1 MSGSATT
8 GPTTTYAVT
17 GATGGLGH
25 GIVTALLERG
35 VDPSHVV
42 AVVRDPAKA
51 ADLADRGVALRVG
64 DYDRP
69 DTLATALEGVDVLVL
84 VSGSDPGR
92 RIPQH
97 TAVIEAATAA
107 GVGRIV
113 YTSAPQ
119 ADTSS
124 FSLVDDHRATEE
136 LLQATSIAYTVL
148 RNNWYV
154 ENYTRDLDALLAR
167 GSAIGSAH
175 DGLVGVALRAD
186 YAEAAAAAALESGH
200 QNATYELAGPLVTLA
215 QFYAA
220 LSEAAGKPVA
230 YVDLS
235 TEDHLAALLE
245 AGLPEP
251 VAGFVVSID
260 TAIANGELAT
270 APDDLARLLGRP
282 ATPLDAALRT
292 VLHD

>member
-1 MSGSATT
+1 MTD
-8 GPTTTYAVT
+8 TTYAVT

-25 GIVTALLERG
+25 GIVTSLLDRG
-35 VDPSHVV
+35 ADPAHVI

-51 ADLADRGVALRVG
+51 ADLAERGVTVRVG

-69 DTLATALEGVDVLVL
+69 DTLATAFEGVDVLVL
-84 VSGSDPGR
+84 VSSSDPGQ

-107 GVGRIV
+107 GVSRIV

-136 LLQATSIAYTVL
+136 LLQAGTVPYTVL

-154 ENYTRDLDALLAR
+154 ENYTRDLDATLER

-175 DGLVGVALRAD
+175 DGRVGLALRAD
-186 YAEAAAAAALESGH
+186 YAEAAAAAAFGDGH
-200 QNATYELAGPLVTLA
+200 ENAVYELAGPLVTLDD
-215 QFYAA
+215 FYRA
-220 LSEAAGKPVA
+220 LSAATGRTVT

-245 AGLPEP
+245 AGLPDP

-270 APDDLARLLGRP
+270 APDDLVALLGRP
-282 ATPLDAALRT
+282 PVPLDEALHRI
-292 VLHD
+292 VGA

>member
-1 MSGSATT
+1 MTNTT
-8 GPTTTYAVT
+8 QSPTYAVT
-17 GATGGLGH
+17 GATGGLGR
-25 GIVTALLERG
+25 GIVTSLLERG
-35 VDPSHVV
+35 VDPAHVV

-69 DTLATALEGVDVLVL
+69 DTLATAFEGVDVLVL
-84 VSGSDPGR
+84 VSGSDPGK

-97 TAVIEAATAA
+97 TAAIEAATAA

-136 LLQATSIAYTVL
+136 LLQTTTVTYTVL

-220 LSEAAGKPVA
+220 LSEAAGKPVV

-235 TEDHLAALLE
+235 TEDHLAALLD
-245 AGLPEP
+245 AGLPDP

-282 ATPLDAALRT
+282 ATPLDDALRV
-292 VLHD
+292 VLKG